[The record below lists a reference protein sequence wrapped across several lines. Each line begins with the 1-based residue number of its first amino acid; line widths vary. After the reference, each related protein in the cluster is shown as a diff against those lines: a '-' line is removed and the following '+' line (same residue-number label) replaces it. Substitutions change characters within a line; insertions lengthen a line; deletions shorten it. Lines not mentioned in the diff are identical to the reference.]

1 MKESWTHLDT
11 DVLVVGGGVAG
22 CMAAIPA
29 LEAGLDVVVCEK
41 GKVLDHCGSV
51 GCGVDHYLTI
61 MDSGPEW
68 DTPEF
73 LIKHVPELTDGI
85 VDMEVTSRVIHEM
98 PRVLRRIESFGVN
111 FKDPRYNDYYR
122 LRSFGLPGTYHINFD
137 GTEFK
142 KHIGQQVR
150 KLKGT
155 VLTRTMAVE
164 LLVADGRVYGAL
176 AFNFRNGKWFAI
188 RARAVVL
195 AAGEVNRISL
205 NASGMPFDSWHCP
218 YNTGDAQAMG
228 YRAGAVLAN
237 MEFVETTLTP
247 KGFSAQGLNAL
258 VSEGAHFVNK
268 RGERFMFKYDS
279 KGENARRAVIA
290 DAVIN
295 EYLLGN
301 GPVYAD
307 CRHLPDDILD
317 HMEATLQVDRYT
329 MPAFY
334 QQKGLNF
341 REEPVEVSIS
351 ELSIRRSGVYFRGS
365 GLAVDTLG
373 QTSIIGL
380 FAAGDCASVSGGIA
394 GASVVGHIAGEG
406 VAGFLKNAPITRPDI
421 DMPGAEDIRARS
433 MAHMQVNEA
442 MRLTWKTFE
451 HEVRRTVTDHV
462 GVRRNDKGLQ
472 LALQNLRTLGG
483 QESQLKADD
492 LHELMRV
499 HESTSIRLNAEL
511 MTVSALARK
520 ETRTGSS
527 HRRLDYPD
535 SDDENWRKFVLVE
548 NGGDGPRVDTLSA
561 DEPLAAAFGRNGGA
575 GSSRN
580 DEVDSSRNGGA
591 GNSRNGGADDSRN
604 RNSDS
609 EVAYAG

>member
-1 MKESWTHLDT
+1 VKSDWKTIDT
-11 DVLVVGGGVAG
+11 DVLVIGGGVAG

-61 MDSGPEW
+61 MESGPEW

-73 LIKHVPELTDGI
+73 LIKHVPDLTDGI
-85 VDMEVTSRVIHEM
+85 VDMAVTSRVIHEM
-98 PRVLRRIESFGVN
+98 TRVLRKIESFGVD
-111 FKDPRYNDYYR
+111 FKDPRYGDYYR

-155 VLTRTMAVE
+155 VLTRTMAVQVLTE
-164 LLVADGRVYGAL
+164 DGRVYGAL
-176 AFNFRNGKWFAI
+176 AFNFRTGEWIAV

-195 AAGEVNRISL
+195 AAGEVNRLSL
-205 NASGMPFDSWHCP
+205 NASGVAFDSWHCP
-218 YNTGDAQAMG
+218 YNTGDAQAMA
-228 YRAGAVLAN
+228 YRAGALLTN

-258 VSEGAHFVNK
+258 VSEGAHFINK
-268 RGERFMFKYDS
+268 SGERFMFKYDE

-295 EYLLGN
+295 EHLLGN
-301 GPVYAD
+301 GPIYAD
-307 CRHLPDDILD
+307 CRHLPVEVLD

-334 QQKGLNF
+334 EQKALNF

-365 GLAVDTLG
+365 GLAVDTNG
-373 QTSIIGL
+373 QTSIAGM

-394 GASVVGHIAGEG
+394 GASVLGHIAGEG
-406 VAGFLKNAPITRPDI
+406 VAAYLGGAKGARPKI
-421 DMPGAEDIRARS
+421 DMEAADAIRQRATAHLEVENENSLSWRQYED
-433 MAHMQVNEA
+433 E
-442 MRLTWKTFE
+442 T
-451 HEVRRTVTDHV
+451 RRTVSDYV
-462 GVRRNDKGLQ
+462 GVRRNAKGLE
-472 LALQNLRTLGG
+472 LALQTLRALAKR
-483 QESQLKADD
+483 EPALKAED
-492 LHELMRV
+492 LHGLMRV
-499 HESTSIRLNAEL
+499 HEATSIRLNAEI
-511 MTVSALARK
+511 MAAAALART

-535 SDDENWRKFVLVE
+535 TDDENWRKFVIVE
-548 NGGDGPRVDTLSA
+548 RGKDGPAVSTLSC
-561 DEPLAAAFGRNGGA
+561 DQPLAAAFGRLGGKELA
-575 GSSRN
+575 NVG
-580 DEVDSSRNGGA
+580 
-591 GNSRNGGADDSRN
+591 
-604 RNSDS
+604 
-609 EVAYAG
+609 